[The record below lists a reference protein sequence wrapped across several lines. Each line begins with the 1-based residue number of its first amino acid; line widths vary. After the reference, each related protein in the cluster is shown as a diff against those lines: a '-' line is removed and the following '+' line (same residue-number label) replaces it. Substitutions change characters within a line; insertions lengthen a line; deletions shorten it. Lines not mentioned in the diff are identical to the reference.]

1 MTYEEWEQTIPY
13 GVKRDP
19 TWKVQAY
26 RLALYLASS
35 TWTDAELLSRD
46 HRSALSSG
54 QLCRACGSIGAN
66 IVEGYGRR
74 SAADR
79 ARYFEYALGS
89 AAEVRTWYIACRA
102 ALSEDILEERL
113 AVLTSVTRLLLV
125 MIRTERSRPRAR
137 PGSRSAQ
144 LDEDV

>member
-1 MTYEEWEQTIPY
+1 MTLEEWEKTVPY
-13 GVKRDP
+13 AVKRDP

-26 RLALYLASS
+26 RLSLYLTALA
-35 TWTDAELLSRD
+35 WTDAELLENDR
-46 HRSALSSG
+46 RSSLSAG

-89 AAEVRTWYIACRA
+89 ASEARTWYMACRA
-102 ALSEDILEERL
+102 LVGDEALDERL
-113 AVLTSVTRLLLV
+113 ALLSSVTRLLLV
-125 MIRTERSRPRAR
+125 MIRTERAR
-137 PGSRSAQ
+137 PKSRAPASSRKEGQ
-144 LDEDV
+144 

>member
-1 MTYEEWEQTIPY
+1 MSYEEWESSIPY
-13 GVKRDP
+13 AVKRDP

-26 RLALYLASS
+26 RLSLYLTSL
-35 TWTDAELLSRD
+35 TWIDAELLEKDR
-46 HRSALSSG
+46 RSALSAG

-74 SAADR
+74 SGVDR

-89 AAEVRTWYIACRA
+89 TAEVRTWYIACRA
-102 ALSEDILEERL
+102 VLNDDALNERL

-125 MIRTERSRPRAR
+125 MIRTERSRPKARAS
-137 PGSRSAQ
+137 SRSPVHD
-144 LDEDV
+144 DEV

>member
-1 MTYEEWEQTIPY
+1 MSYEEWESSIPY
-13 GVKRDP
+13 AVKRDP

-26 RLALYLASS
+26 RLSLYLASS
-35 TWTDAELLSRD
+35 AWTDAVLLDGDR
-46 HRSALSSG
+46 RSALSAG

-74 SAADR
+74 SAVDR

-89 AAEVRTWYIACRA
+89 AAEARTWYIACRA
-102 ALSEDILEERL
+102 VLSEEVLNDRL

-125 MIRTERSRPRAR
+125 MIRTERTRPKMRASSRPEAR
-137 PGSRSAQ
+137 DN
-144 LDEDV
+144 DE